1 MNSLTTLITF
11 SSAALLFILNYE
23 FFYINAEGIFIL
35 SFLLFS
41 FAFYYFAGD
50 AIGSL
55 LDETS
60 QDISKKI
67 QEVTKLQKATLAEN
81 KKILESLKK
90 TQTKMVALLVLVVY
104 IIEQK
109 EEQELQA
116 QGRALRNF
124 FEKKLKVIVL
134 ENSAV
139 TGSFSYK
146 AAKDIMDLYEK
157 KLKK

>member
-1 MNSLTTLITF
+1 MKKLTTTICF
-11 SSAALLFILNYE
+11 SAAALLFILNYE

-41 FAFYYFAGD
+41 LAFYYFAGD
-50 AIGSL
+50 AIGEL

-60 QDISKKI
+60 ADISKKI
-67 QEVTKLQKATLAEN
+67 QEVTKLQKQALTEN
-81 KKILESLKK
+81 KKTLARLKE
-90 TQTKMVALLVLVVY
+90 THTKMVSLFVLVFF
-104 IIEQK
+104 IIDQREA
-109 EEQELQA
+109 QELEA
-116 QGRALRNF
+116 QRRSFRNF
-124 FEKKLKVIVL
+124 FEKKLKSILL

-139 TGSFSYK
+139 ISNFSQE